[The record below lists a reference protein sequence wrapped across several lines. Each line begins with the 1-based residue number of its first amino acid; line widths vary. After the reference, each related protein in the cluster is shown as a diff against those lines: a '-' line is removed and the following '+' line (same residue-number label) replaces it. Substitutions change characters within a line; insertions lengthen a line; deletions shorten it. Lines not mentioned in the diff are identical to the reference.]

1 MKKTA
6 YIFLICL
13 AVFGCTSKPFDDSL
27 YTEEGRFSTHGTY
40 QSQELG
46 WEISVPEGLSLMSV
60 VDARKA
66 FNSMAGLM
74 KKNLDIDVNNDSSVF
89 RVGFF
94 CDSLNYFF
102 AYNYYSGAPDDSTF
116 LEQSSGIDSTMNG
129 WIHNQFPEANIYE
142 GAEQYG
148 GRTFYVKRFTKT
160 KQGNSPAQ
168 TNETYHTLIN
178 GLGLSILIYSTNAE
192 CRTKMYEALK
202 NSTFIKS

>member
-6 YIFLICL
+6 CVFWICL
-13 AVFGCTSKPFDDSL
+13 AMFGCTSKPFDDSL

-46 WEISVPEGLSLMSV
+46 WEINVPEGLSLMSV

-74 KKNLDIDVNNDSSVF
+74 KEDLNIEVNNDSNVF

-102 AYNYYSGAPDDSTF
+102 AYTYYSGAPDDATF
-116 LEQSSGIDSTMNG
+116 LEESSGIDSTMDS
-129 WIHNQFPEANIYE
+129 WIEDHFPDADIYE
-142 GAEQYG
+142 STEGYG
-148 GRTFYVKRFTKT
+148 GRRFYVKRFTKT

-168 TNETYHTLIN
+168 RNETYHCLIN
-178 GLGLSILIYSTNAE
+178 GLGLSIMIYSTNAE